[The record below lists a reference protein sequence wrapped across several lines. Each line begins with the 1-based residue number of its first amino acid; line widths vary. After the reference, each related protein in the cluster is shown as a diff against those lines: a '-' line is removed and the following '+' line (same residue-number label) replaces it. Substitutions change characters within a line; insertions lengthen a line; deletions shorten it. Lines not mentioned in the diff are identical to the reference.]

1 MKNELTEEEENY
13 FQLILKHAMN
23 EALREKTLNTFKPNT
38 KVIGEM
44 PVFDVDTIKDE
55 TMLFSAD
62 YEFAAKKGGVITN
75 HFLPFLDPM
84 KDWIIDTRV
93 HMLMKDWYPCIGGW
107 HMDNI
112 PRNTWNEQPDYK
124 NPAFISDHVLCVID
138 VGTGS
143 LTEFLEDEV
152 SLTDPS
158 QNRMVYDHFNEEI
171 NKKIGNGTI
180 NTRQYASGDVLSF
193 DALTFHRGRA
203 ATGSGWRFFIRATTN
218 TPQKAY
224 NEIRRQVNVYQDVKR
239 GW

>member
-1 MKNELTEEEENY
+1 MNNESENLS
-13 FQLILKHAMN
+13 QLILKHSLN
-23 EALREKTLNTFKPNT
+23 EALHEKTLNVFQPNT
-38 KVIGEM
+38 KVIGEI
-44 PVFDVDTIKDE
+44 PEFEVDTIKNE
-55 TMLFSAD
+55 PMLFSAD
-62 YEFAAKKGGVITN
+62 YEFAAKNGGVITN

-112 PRNTWNEQPDYK
+112 PRNTDDGQPDYK

-152 SLTDPS
+152 YLSDVPKEK
-158 QNRMVYDHFNEEI
+158 MVYEHFNEEI
-171 NKKIGNGTI
+171 NELIDLDVI
-180 NTRQYASGDVLSF
+180 NTRQYESGDVLSF

-203 ATGSGWRFFIRATTN
+203 AISSGWRFFIRATTN

-224 NEIRRQVNVYQDVKR
+224 NEIRRQVNVYQDVKT

>member
-1 MKNELTEEEENY
+1 MNNEGENY
-13 FQLILKHAMN
+13 GQLILKHNMN
-23 EALREKTLNTFKPNT
+23 EALREQTLNVFKPNT

-44 PVFDVDTIKDE
+44 PQFEEDYIKDE
-55 TMLFSAD
+55 PMLFSAD
-62 YEFAAKKGGVITN
+62 YEFAAKNGGVITN
-75 HFLPFLDPM
+75 HFLPFLDAT

-112 PRNTWNEQPDYK
+112 PRNTDNGQPDYK

-152 SLTDPS
+152 SLSDVPEGK
-158 QNRMVYDHFNEEI
+158 MVYEHFNEEI
-171 NKKIGNGTI
+171 NDQIKNKQI
-180 NTRQYASGDVLSF
+180 NTRQYESGDVLSF

-218 TPQKAY
+218 TPQTAY
-224 NEIRRQVNVYQDVKR
+224 NEIRRQVNVYQDVKT